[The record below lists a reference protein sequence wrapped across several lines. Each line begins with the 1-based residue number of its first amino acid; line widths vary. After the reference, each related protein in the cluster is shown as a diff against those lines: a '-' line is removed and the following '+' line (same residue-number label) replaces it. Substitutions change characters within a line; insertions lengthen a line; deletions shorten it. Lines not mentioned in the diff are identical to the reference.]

1 MSRIAF
7 TATPILL
14 TSFLRRRRIPAI
26 RIPRRE
32 IPVADRTADAGSL
45 WSRGLY
51 SISQIFLRHIACTPV
66 LRPSSKRSL
75 EILDIVR
82 NFLFFL

>member
-1 MSRIAF
+1 MPRIAF

-32 IPVADRTADAGSL
+32 IPIADRTAGAGSL

-51 SISQIFLRHIACTPV
+51 GISQIFLRHIACTPV
-66 LRPSSKRSL
+66 LRPSSKWRLKILYIILNSL
-75 EILDIVR
+75 VVL
-82 NFLFFL
+82 